1 MTKGYAKK
9 TMYRRGADGHL
20 RRVPGTTR
28 IVPVKSGANVAL
40 NNRISRILNRKMETK
55 YVAEGIRNTGGGVQL
70 DTYVGFN
77 GSVGGVADIYS
88 MIPLVKQGAAD
99 HQRVGG
105 KVQPSKI
112 RTQMSFTYSSQAIQS
127 TYAKDIIVDVFML
140 TCKNVKQ
147 EGNYTAVPI
156 TQLLNSGDGLT
167 ADYDGTEQNAL
178 MPVHTPLFTV
188 LKRYSFRLSKGQ
200 GDINSA
206 AGGVYTPAKSYH
218 RITHT
223 LTKKNC
229 PALKYALDADEY
241 PSNYFPFLVV
251 GFRYADGTTAPSA
264 TALLQ
269 VQGRADMWFKDA

>member
-1 MTKGYAKK
+1 MGYVKRVK
-9 TMYRRGADGHL
+9 MRVSADGKTAVRLGPPTLHNVKGKGNKRL
-20 RRVPGTTR
+20 TNQITRV
-28 IVPVKSGANVAL
+28 
-40 NNRISRILNRKMETK
+40 LNRKLETK

-77 GSVGGVADIYS
+77 GSIGGVGEIYS
-88 MIPLVKQGAAD
+88 MIPLVKQGSGD
-99 HQRVGG
+99 HQRIGG
-105 KVQPSKI
+105 KIVPSKI
-112 RTQMSFTYSSQAIQS
+112 RTQMSFTYVSQAIQS

-156 TQLLNSGDGLT
+156 IQLLNSGDGLT

-206 AGGVYTPAKSYH
+206 AGGVYTPSKSYH

-223 LTKKNC
+223 LSKKHC
-229 PALKYALDADEY
+229 PALKYSLDADEF
-241 PSNYFPFLVV
+241 PSNYFPFLCV
-251 GFRYADGTTAPSA
+251 GFRFADGTTVPSS